1 MNLPELIDNKKDVQL
16 KPVSERVTAIIEYRK
31 ILIALLREIKREVN
45 ASVIPAYSAD
55 RKIQVD
61 SASWFAGLKAIAEQA
76 ISTATLKASNLFLTE
91 SGSHWK
97 RFVRSIYS
105 GVGINLPDTARPDS
119 HKLLETYT
127 EQNASLIKSLS
138 DDAVKRVEQA
148 VYSAKLNNQSIADLS
163 KELQKQFGILK
174 SRADLIAVDQMASL
188 NADFNEARQRAVGID
203 SYSWKHQG
211 DSRVRSLHR
220 SLRGNVYKW
229 GERTGA
235 ENGLPPGKP
244 IRCRCVAI
252 PHIPARA

>member
-1 MNLPELIDNKKDVQL
+1 MNLPELINNKKDVQL
-16 KPVSERVTAIIEYRK
+16 RPVRERESAIIEYRK
-31 ILIALLREIKREVN
+31 ILIALLRELKREVST
-45 ASVIPAYSAD
+45 SVIPAYSAD
-55 RKIQVD
+55 KKIQVD

-76 ISTATLKASNLFLTE
+76 IGTATLKVSNLFFRE

-97 RFVRSIYS
+97 RFIRSVYS
-105 GVGINLPDTARPDS
+105 GVGINLPDTVKPDS

-148 VYSAKLNNQSIADLS
+148 VYNAKLNNQSVADLS
-163 KELQKQFGILK
+163 AELQKQFGILK

-211 DSRVRSLHR
+211 DNRVRSLHR
-220 SLRGNVYKW
+220 KLKGKIYKW

-235 ENGLPPGKP
+235 ESGLPPGKP
-244 IRCRCVAI
+244 IRCRCTAV
-252 PHIPARA
+252 PHIPAKA